1 MAEDFMTAAVKR
13 VEAQF
18 AKSGVSES
26 CAAFERKDSQ
36 IEMRDGVKLHTI
48 YYFPREGGSGEN
60 KKYPVILTRTCY
72 PGNDR
77 IHRAYGEGLAQ
88 RLCVC
93 LPVLPRQRAVGRKMG
108 AKHQ

>member
-26 CAAFERKDSQ
+26 YAAFERKEKQ

-48 YYFPREGGSGEN
+48 YYAAAGSSRKEN
-60 KKYPVILTRTCY
+60 GSQTLTNGMMASTR
-72 PGNDR
+72 
-77 IHRAYGEGLAQ
+77 
-88 RLCVC
+88 
-93 LPVLPRQRAVGRKMG
+93 
-108 AKHQ
+108 

>member
-36 IEMRDGVKLHTI
+36 IEMRDGVIERIVEL
-48 YYFPREGGSGEN
+48 RSGAKQTEA
-60 KKYPVILTRTCY
+60 
-72 PGNDR
+72 DD
-77 IHRAYGEGLAQ
+77 
-88 RLCVC
+88 
-93 LPVLPRQRAVGRKMG
+93 VGR
-108 AKHQ
+108 